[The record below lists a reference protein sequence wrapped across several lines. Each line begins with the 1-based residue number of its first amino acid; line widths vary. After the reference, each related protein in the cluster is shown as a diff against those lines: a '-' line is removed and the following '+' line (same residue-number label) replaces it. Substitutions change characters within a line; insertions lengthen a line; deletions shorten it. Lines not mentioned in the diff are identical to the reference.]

1 MLPDCFLFKQYLSY
15 CNMLFLHMKTRKLVY
30 FIEAENKDGLDRA
43 QRKEEGESPGR
54 SDSRYQNTVSGR
66 NEL

>member
-1 MLPDCFLFKQYLSY
+1 
-15 CNMLFLHMKTRKLVY
+15 MLFLHMKTRKLVY

-43 QRKEEGESPGR
+43 QRKEKGESPGR
-54 SDSRYQNTVSGR
+54 SDIRYQNTVSGR